1 MWIIKNRKIFYSISA
16 LLIGFSIFAIAFWGI
31 KFGIDFTG
39 GSILEFEFTEVRPEK
54 QLVTDNVSSL
64 ENENS
69 LELGDFSLRE
79 TGDKGYI
86 LRTQTIDDS
95 TKTQIIDS
103 IKTLNESGEVLEIR
117 FNTIGPTLGDELQGK
132 ALFAVFLVVLFIILF
147 IAYAFRHVSKPVS
160 SWKYGFVAII
170 AFFHDVLIPVGLFS
184 ILGQF
189 YGIEVDTLFV
199 VAILVV
205 LGYSIND
212 TIVVFDRIR
221 ENLREYP
228 EKSRQSQFEKIVGKS
243 LKQTIARSIN
253 TSITTAIALLAI
265 FFLGGESTKYFSL
278 ALLAGVISGTYSSIF
293 FASPMLVTMQ
303 KFQNKRVP
311 KKVAVK

>member
-1 MWIIKNRKIFYSISA
+1 MIA
-16 LLIGFSIFAIAFWGI
+16 FSVFAIAFWGI

-39 GSILEFEFTEVRPEK
+39 GSILEFEF
-54 QLVTDNVSSL
+54 
-64 ENENS
+64 ENEKPSRDLIVEAVNKYEIDTGNS
-69 LELGDFSLRE
+69 LGDFSLRE
-79 TGDKGYI
+79 TGENAYI
-86 LRTQTIDDS
+86 LRTSDINDL
-95 TKTQIIDS
+95 
-103 IKTLNESGEVLEIR
+103 IKNEVLASLTSLSESNRAIEIR
-117 FNTIGPTLGDELQGK
+117 FNTIGPTLGEELKGK
-132 ALFAVFLVVLFIILF
+132 ALFSVFLVVLFIILF

-160 SWKYGFVAII
+160 SWKYGLVAVI

-184 ILGQF
+184 LLGHF

-228 EKSRQSQFEKIVGKS
+228 ENKRSTHFETIVGKS

-253 TSITTAIALLAI
+253 TSLTTIIALLAI
-265 FFLGGESTKYFSL
+265 FFLGGDSTKYFSL
-278 ALLAGVISGTYSSIF
+278 ALIAGVVSGTYSSIF
-293 FASPMLVTMQ
+293 FASPMLVTL
-303 KFQNKRVP
+303 KKYDEKRT
-311 KKVAVK
+311 KKHLSKK